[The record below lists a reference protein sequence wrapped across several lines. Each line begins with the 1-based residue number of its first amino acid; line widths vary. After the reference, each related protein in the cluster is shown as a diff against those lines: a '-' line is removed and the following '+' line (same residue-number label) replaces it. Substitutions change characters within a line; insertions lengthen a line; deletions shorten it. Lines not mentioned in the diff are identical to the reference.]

1 MFWLTGLF
9 YEAVY
14 YIDPPLVLVGLLVT
28 LGGGLITLVLAKRI
42 PAFLQTSAKF
52 WTAFGIYSI
61 WIVATYIAS
70 TPVAAGIWYLYV
82 WVLGRQ
88 LPIVE
93 GEFVV
98 GLIIA
103 ILWLPLW
110 WSVGAG
116 LAIAWFR
123 HRNEWRQPLASSYNK
138 SLNTDTGDAGAG

>member
-70 TPVAAGIWYLYV
+70 TPVAAGIWYLKSM
-82 WVLGRQ
+82 
-88 LPIVE
+88 PTD
-93 GEFVV
+93 
-98 GLIIA
+98 
-103 ILWLPLW
+103 
-110 WSVGAG
+110 
-116 LAIAWFR
+116 
-123 HRNEWRQPLASSYNK
+123 AS
-138 SLNTDTGDAGAG
+138 